1 MNANQ
6 LISMFT
12 RLVARRAMTWDINKG
27 LGTLSRGK
35 TGSGKTGFGKTGFGK
50 AGFGKAGLG
59 KRRSDA
65 QMQDLARKMRTLSR
79 LTRR

>member
-12 RLVARRAMTWDINKG
+12 RLVARRAMTWGINKG

-35 TGSGKTGFGKTGFGK
+35 TGSGKTGFGK

>member
-12 RLVARRAMTWDINKG
+12 RLVARRAMTWGINKG

-35 TGSGKTGFGKTGFGK
+35 TGSGKTGFGKS
-50 AGFGKAGLG
+50 GLG

>member
-12 RLVARRAMTWDINKG
+12 RLVARRAMTWGINKG
-27 LGTLSRGK
+27 LGTLSRSK
-35 TGSGKTGFGKTGFGK
+35 TGSSKTGFGK
-50 AGFGKAGLG
+50 AGFGKPGLG

>member
-12 RLVARRAMTWDINKG
+12 RLVARRAMTWGINKG

-35 TGSGKTGFGKTGFGK
+35 TGSSKTGFGK
-50 AGFGKAGLG
+50 AGFGKSGLG

>member
-12 RLVARRAMTWDINKG
+12 RLVARRAMTWGINRG

-35 TGSGKTGFGKTGFGK
+35 TGSGKTGFGK

>member
-12 RLVARRAMTWDINKG
+12 RLVARRAMTWGINKG

-35 TGSGKTGFGKTGFGK
+35 TGSGKTGFGK
-50 AGFGKAGLG
+50 AGFGKPGLG

>member
-1 MNANQ
+1 
-6 LISMFT
+6 MFT
-12 RLVARRAMTWDINKG
+12 RLVARRAMTWGINKG

-35 TGSGKTGFGKTGFGK
+35 TGSGKTGFGKARFGK
-50 AGFGKAGLG
+50 SGLG

>member
-12 RLVARRAMTWDINKG
+12 RLVARRAMTWGINKG

-35 TGSGKTGFGKTGFGK
+35 TGSGKTGFGK

-65 QMQDLARKMRTLSR
+65 QVQDLARKMRTLSR